1 MTSGKTDKIKIMS
14 YVTKETDEKIEKLME
29 VTGMT
34 KGRIASLSIQAGI
47 AAIGMAFDPKWSE
60 YFKKLGETWKW
71 EDIINDEKK

>member
-34 KGRIASLSIQAGI
+34 KGRLASLAIQAGI
-47 AAIGMAFDPKWSE
+47 AAIGMAFDPNWSE
-60 YFKKLGETWKW
+60 YFEKVDKTWKW